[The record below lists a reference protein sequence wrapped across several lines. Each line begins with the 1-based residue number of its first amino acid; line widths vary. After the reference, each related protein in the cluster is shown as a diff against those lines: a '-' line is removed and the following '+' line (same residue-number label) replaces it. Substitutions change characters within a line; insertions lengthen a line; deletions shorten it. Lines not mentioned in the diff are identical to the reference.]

1 MTANEPAGNLPAI
14 LTTSEACQLLRIS
27 RATLYAEV
35 HAGRIPALWI
45 GRRCLRFSRVALARW
60 LEQEAEKVA

>member
-1 MTANEPAGNLPAI
+1 MTTNPAGDLPAI
-14 LTTSEACQLLRIS
+14 LTTQDACQLLRIS

-45 GRRCLRFSRVALARW
+45 GKRCLRFSRVALERW

>member
-1 MTANEPAGNLPAI
+1 MTTIEPTGDFPAI
-14 LTTSEACQLLRIS
+14 LTTLEACQLLRIS

-45 GRRCLRFSRVALARW
+45 GKRCLRFSRIALERW
-60 LEQEAEKVA
+60 LEQEMAVA